1 MKKDKNTRM
10 TGGMLA
16 LYLLLT
22 LVMGTAIVVGI
33 VRTQTE
39 EVEGKTKDGV
49 VSKTW
54 REWGAPREKQFD
66 RVDTARRGDILSS
79 DGKILST
86 TVIKCKLY
94 LDLGIKYETDAH
106 GKKKF
111 VGAITDSLLYA
122 SLDTMAQM
130 VYEAVGGPHN
140 KQYYVD
146 LVTKERKS
154 SKPRQC
160 FRVVEEKIP
169 YSVWLAI
176 TRLPGWKNCVVRE
189 VDGQSVKYEVRS
201 HIYDQMARNTV
212 GLEIREG
219 TGKFNGLEGAYDSIL
234 KGRNGVY
241 SRRRL
246 TRGVWLPE
254 IPEEG
259 TSVERRTDGDSV
271 QKVVSEKRIDGQS
284 IVATI
289 DTRIQDVA
297 EDALRQTLYKY
308 QGLGGCAVV
317 MEVKTGYV
325 VACAN
330 LAITVDTGGN
340 PVLDGNGKYTYS
352 ERRDWNT
359 AVSRRYNPGSTMKT
373 VALTAMLNDP
383 KITID
388 TTMRVISVYKVFP
401 GKEVTDSHKKRDS
414 LSVREV
420 IEESSNVGM
429 AELGWMY
436 YRDRRNDLVKLMR
449 QVFPYDKLHLDLMTG
464 EPEATIN
471 DVTRSNSDL
480 LTLTYGYATEVTPM
494 QIITFYNALAGD
506 GRMLK
511 PLFCRAIIDR
521 QGNRTDIQPVVLK
534 EHAFSP
540 ESAQIM
546 REMLAGVVDHGTA
559 KSIKS
564 DVYHIAGKTG
574 TADYHISG
582 VGYTKAFNNSSFAG
596 FFPAESPRYTCY
608 VMLEKVPHEAFG
620 TQAAKVFKM
629 ISDCVM
635 AIDERLSVDM
645 AALTPVDSTKTGQRP
660 VLQRGNQQEIAQV
673 YGLIGRNYMTTNSNS
688 QWVTYNSATASY
700 QPETPV
706 QGRMPNCQGM
716 TAKDAIALLHSVG
729 LKVRVKGYGKVVSQS
744 LKAGTAVSK
753 GTVVEINLK

>member
-1 MKKDKNTRM
+1 MKSFAHSPLTTKVSLIVFSCIVFVVSLSCVSSTEDKKDTNECNRGNSETNE
-10 TGGMLA
+10 A
-16 LYLLLT
+16 
-22 LVMGTAIVVGI
+22 
-33 VRTQTE
+33 
-39 EVEGKTKDGV
+39 
-49 VSKTW
+49 S
-54 REWGAPREKQFD
+54 
-66 RVDTARRGDILSS
+66 RGDILSS
-79 DGKILST
+79 NGEILST
-86 TVIKCKLY
+86 TTSKCNLY
-94 LDLGIKYETDAH
+94 LDLGKNHEGDIS
-106 GKKKF
+106 
-111 VGAITDSLLYA
+111 DSLLFA
-122 SLDTMAQM
+122 SLDKMAEM
-130 VYEAVGGPHN
+130 VSMSVGKHD
-140 KQYYVD
+140 KEYYINRISQ
-146 LVTKERKS
+146 ER
-154 SKPRQC
+154 SKKHPRRC
-160 FRVVEEKIP
+160 FRVEAEKIP
-169 YSVWLAI
+169 YSVWLSI

-189 VDGQSVKYEVRS
+189 VDRRSVICDVRD
-201 HIYDQMARNTV
+201 HIYGNMALNII
-212 GLEIREG
+212 GLDYG
-219 TGKFNGLEGAYDSIL
+219 DGKYTGLEGAYDSIL
-234 KGRNGVY
+234 K
-241 SRRRL
+241 
-246 TRGVWLPE
+246 
-254 IPEEG
+254 
-259 TSVERRTDGDSV
+259 DH
-271 QKVVSEKRIDGQS
+271 S

-388 TTMRVISVYKVFP
+388 TSMRVISYRKTFP
-401 GKEVTDSHKKRDS
+401 GKTVEDSHKKRDS
-414 LSVREV
+414 ISVREV

-480 LTLTYGYATEVTPM
+480 LTLTYGYATAVTPM

-540 ESAQIM
+540 ESAKKM

-620 TQAAKVFKM
+620 TQAAEVFRM
-629 ISDCVM
+629 ISDYVM
-635 AIDERLSVDM
+635 ALDKKR
-645 AALTPVDSTKTGQRP
+645 
-660 VLQRGNQQEIAQV
+660 
-673 YGLIGRNYMTTNSNS
+673 
-688 QWVTYNSATASY
+688 
-700 QPETPV
+700 
-706 QGRMPNCQGM
+706 
-716 TAKDAIALLHSVG
+716 
-729 LKVRVKGYGKVVSQS
+729 
-744 LKAGTAVSK
+744 
-753 GTVVEINLK
+753 